1 MPEKLDQSPMTPSS
15 PVQLEC
21 RELTVRFGGHAAVDN
36 ITTAF
41 HPSIITAI
49 VGQNGAGKTTFFNL
63 LSGQLQASRG
73 QVLFEGKDITGLNAA
88 ARVHLGIGRAFQL
101 TNLFPCLSVLENVRL
116 AVSARRRSGFRLFS
130 LADKQSDITDQAM
143 SVLRSVALQD
153 SYQQLASHL
162 SHGDQRKLEV
172 GMLIAL
178 EPKVFMFDE
187 PTAGMSADEAPV
199 ILQLIRGL
207 QQQGDKTIIL
217 VEHKMNVVR
226 SLADR
231 ILVFDQGKLLADGG
245 PSAVMAMP
253 IVQQAYLGVPLE
265 NGSSSVSGE
274 GF

>member
-1 MPEKLDQSPMTPSS
+1 MNLSP

-21 RELTVRFGGHAAVDN
+21 RDLTVRFGGHAAVDS
-36 ITTAF
+36 ISTAF
-41 HPSIITAI
+41 HPGTITAI

-73 QVLFEGKDITGLNAA
+73 KVLFEGQDITGLNAA

-101 TNLFPCLSVLENVRL
+101 TNLFPSLSVLENVRL

-130 LADKQSDITDQAM
+130 LADKQSDIIDQAM

-231 ILVFDQGKLLADGG
+231 ILVFDQGKLLADGE

-274 GF
+274 EF